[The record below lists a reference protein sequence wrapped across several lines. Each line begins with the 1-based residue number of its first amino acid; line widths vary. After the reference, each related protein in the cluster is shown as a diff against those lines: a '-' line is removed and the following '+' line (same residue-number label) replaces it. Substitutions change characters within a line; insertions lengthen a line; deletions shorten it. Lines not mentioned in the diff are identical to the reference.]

1 MLLLCAL
8 VALMLSLP
16 RPTSAQWRPG
26 GMPVCTAPM
35 NQEYPMAIED
45 GHGGAFIAWRD
56 QRDSAAT
63 GYDIYAQRIDANGV
77 AQWTTNGV
85 PVCTLT
91 GNQISPYLTADGA
104 GGVIIAWEDLR
115 SGTRYQIYAQRLSP
129 TGARLWGAG
138 GVLLRDYGLS
148 QYLDGYGHP
157 SIAADGAG
165 GAIVAWEESV
175 TGTDE
180 DLYAQRIDVT
190 GAPLWTP
197 GRRGRVH
204 RRQLPGLSDAG
215 CGRSRRGDHRLGG
228 LALLA
233 GGPCL
238 RPAPNQNYPAV
249 VADDAGGAM
258 VAWNDHRGP
267 GGEIYVQRLD
277 SLGAPQWTVDGVP
290 LTGGMG
296 GISQGAPIAVPDETG
311 GAIVAWNEWRDGYCA
326 KTCTNGD

>member
-16 RPTSAQWRPG
+16 RPTSAQWRTG

-35 NQEYPMAIED
+35 NQEYPIMIED

-56 QRDSAAT
+56 QRDSSAT

-91 GNQISPYLTADGA
+91 GDQANPNLTADGA
-104 GGVIIAWEDLR
+104 DGVIVAWEDLR

-148 QYLDGYGHP
+148 QYLDQYGHP
-157 SIAADGAG
+157 SITADGAG

-180 DLYAQRIDVT
+180 DLRAQRIDAT
-190 GAPLWTP
+190 GARLWTP
-197 GRRGRVH
+197 DGVAVCTAASF
-204 RRQLPGLSDAG
+204 QQCATLISDG
-215 CGRSRRGDHRLGG
+215 VGG
-228 LALLA
+228 VIITWEDWRFW
-233 GGPCL
+233 P
-238 RPAPNQNYPAV
+238 
-249 VADDAGGAM
+249 VAHVYA
-258 VAWNDHRGP
+258 
-267 GGEIYVQRLD
+267 QRLIRTIR
-277 SLGAPQWTVDGVP
+277 P
-290 LTGGMG
+290 
-296 GISQGAPIAVPDETG
+296 
-311 GAIVAWNEWRDGYCA
+311 
-326 KTCTNGD
+326 